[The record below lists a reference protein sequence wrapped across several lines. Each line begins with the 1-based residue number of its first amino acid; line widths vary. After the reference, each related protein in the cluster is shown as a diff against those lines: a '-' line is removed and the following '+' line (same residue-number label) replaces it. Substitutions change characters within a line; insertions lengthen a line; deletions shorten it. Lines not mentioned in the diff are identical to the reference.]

1 MNQTITIT
9 ALAAAC
15 LALGAC
21 ETTTT
26 TANTPEQRLDVAV
39 DGGAPPANQQPSTPA
54 VTAVTAE
61 PAEQS
66 RPRDVAVESTQAA
79 PVMATPPRPAPARES
94 AQPPQQWW
102 LMTPDPV
109 EGRIR
114 IVAKG
119 GGATLPAA
127 RQAAVD
133 AGRAQLT
140 RLRGSAPEDLEFEK
154 TQAFPRA
161 GGVYEAFVLIS
172 CER

>member
-1 MNQTITIT
+1 MTRPIAIPV
-9 ALAAAC
+9 LAAAC

-26 TANTPEQRLDVAV
+26 TASTPEQRLDVAV
-39 DGGAPPANQQPSTPA
+39 EGGPPANTSAERTPDP
-54 VTAVTAE
+54 E
-61 PAEQS
+61 PAEQ
-66 RPRDVAVESTQAA
+66 RATRDIVVESTQAT
-79 PVMATPPRPAPARES
+79 PVMATPARTQPPQAAPSRDA